1 MVEELVSARYF
12 VLTDKQDRSS
22 FQLKSSASYMVP
34 MAHDFSPGGGVLPS
48 KRLMGMCRWTRSHF
62 RNWTDYNIGLHF

>member
-34 MAHDFSPGGGVLPS
+34 MAHDFSPGGVYFLVKG
-48 KRLMGMCRWTRSHF
+48 
-62 RNWTDYNIGLHF
+62 